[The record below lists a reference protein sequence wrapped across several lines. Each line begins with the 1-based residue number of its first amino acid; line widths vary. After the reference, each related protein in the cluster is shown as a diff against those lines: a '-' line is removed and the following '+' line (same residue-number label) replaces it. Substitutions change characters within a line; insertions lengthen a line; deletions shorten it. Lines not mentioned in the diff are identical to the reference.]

1 MELTEARHTHAEL
14 SEKLLDAQY
23 RYHVLDSPTISD
35 AEYDRG
41 IRTLNEIE
49 EQFPE
54 LRTPDSATQRVGG
67 MISTLFTP
75 VTHLER
81 LLSLDNVFSHEEFA
95 SWADRAAKLGGTG
108 PYLCELKIDGLAI
121 DLVYEKGRL
130 TRAATRGDGRT
141 GEDVTLNVKTI
152 KSVPDRL
159 TGDDV
164 PELIEV
170 RGEVFLSEAAFDRL
184 NESLQEAG
192 KPAFANPR
200 NAAAGSL
207 RQKDPRITASRAL
220 GAIVHGIGRIEGSGE
235 IAGATAGPDAA
246 GHLEGAPDTQ
256 SGWYERLRAW
266 GLPTSDKYKVVAE
279 LADVQAYIDYYG
291 DPGHRHETP
300 YDIDGVVVKI
310 DPIEV
315 QRVMGATSRAPRWAI
330 AYKYPPEEV
339 NTKLLDIRVGVGRT
353 GRVTP
358 YAVMAPVQVSGSTV
372 DRATLHNE
380 DEVKRKGV
388 LIGDTVILR
397 KAGEVIPEV
406 VGPVAELRT
415 GDEREFAFPR
425 ACPECGTTLGRDE
438 GEVDWRCP
446 NTRACPAQLRER
458 LFYLASRSALDI
470 EALGYEA
477 VVALLNDGLVHDE
490 GDLFDLT
497 DAKLAN
503 SPFFVNKAGGLKLVA
518 HALLANLEEV
528 KTRPLWRFL
537 VALSIRHVGP
547 TAARAL
553 AEAFGSLDAIAE
565 ASPDALAIV
574 DGVGPT
580 IAASVVEWFT
590 VDWHRAIVEKWRAAG
605 VQLATPGFDPSAAA
619 GRLLAGVTVVI
630 TGTLPTYSRDD
641 AAEAVRAAGGKVSS
655 SVSKKTTFV
664 VAGESAGSKYD
675 KAVELGIRILDE
687 PAFKVLLEGGPD
699 AVALRE
705 AFQDQVLD
713 PGGVGLATGGLH
725 DRADEDAGG
734 LDLAVPDPGHDVR
747 IAGNRLVYR
756 GGQCRVVADDRE
768 AAGGDYLVRGAL
780 AVEDALDDLAGEPV
794 VERPRRD
801 QGGDPG
807 DVGWGDR
814 QLRHLKARVVRPPGQ
829 LAEPPLAGVSRGGAG
844 RNGRLHG
851 V

>member
-1 MELTEARHTHAEL
+1 MELDEARRTHAEL
-14 SEKLLDAQY
+14 SERLLDAQY

-35 AEYDRG
+35 AEYDQG

-49 EQFPE
+49 DQFPE

-81 LLSLDNVFSHEEFA
+81 LLSLDNVFSPEEFSA
-95 SWADRAAKLGGTG
+95 WAERAAKLGGTG

-121 DLVYEKGRL
+121 DLVYERGRL
-130 TRAATRGDGRT
+130 TSAATRGDGRT

-152 KSVPDRL
+152 TTIPDRL
-159 TGDDV
+159 VGDDV
-164 PELIEV
+164 PELLEV

-207 RQKDPRITASRAL
+207 RQKDPRVTASRAL
-220 GAIVHGIGRIEGSGE
+220 GAIVHGIGRIVGSGE
-235 IAGATAGPDAA
+235 IAGATAGPDAE

-256 SGWYERLRAW
+256 SGWYGRLAGW
-266 GLPTSDKYKVVAE
+266 GLPVSDKYKVVPDLAE
-279 LADVQAYIDYYG
+279 VQAYIDYYA

-300 YDIDGVVVKI
+300 YEIDGVVVKI
-310 DPIEV
+310 DPTET
-315 QRVMGATSRAPRWAI
+315 QRAMGATSRAPRWAI

-339 NTKLLDIRVGVGRT
+339 NTKLLDIQVGVGRT

-358 YAVMAPVQVSGSTV
+358 FAVMTPVKVSGSTV

-406 VGPVAELRT
+406 VGPVVELRT
-415 GDEREFAFPR
+415 GDEREFQFPR
-425 ACPECGTTLGRDE
+425 QCPECGTTLSREE

-446 NTRACPAQLRER
+446 NNVACPAQLRER

-477 VVALLNDGLVHDE
+477 VVALLNDRLVTNE

-497 DAKLAN
+497 DEKLAN

-518 HALLANLEEV
+518 HALLANLDEA
-528 KTRPLWRFL
+528 KTRPLWRIL

-553 AEAFGSLDAIAE
+553 ADAFGSLDEIAT

-580 IAASVVEWFT
+580 IANAVVEWFT
-590 VDWHRAIVEKWRAAG
+590 VDWHRDIVAKWRAAG
-605 VQLATPGFDPSAAA
+605 VQLATPGFDPAAAA

-630 TGTLPTYSRDD
+630 TGTLPTFSRDE

-655 SVSKKTTFV
+655 SVSKKTNFV
-664 VAGESAGSKYD
+664 VAGQDAGTKLA
-675 KAVELGIRILDE
+675 KAVELGVKVLDE
-687 PAFKVLLEGGPD
+687 PAFKRLLEDGPD
-699 AVALRE
+699 AVE
-705 AFQDQVLD
+705 A
-713 PGGVGLATGGLH
+713 
-725 DRADEDAGG
+725 
-734 LDLAVPDPGHDVR
+734 
-747 IAGNRLVYR
+747 
-756 GGQCRVVADDRE
+756 
-768 AAGGDYLVRGAL
+768 
-780 AVEDALDDLAGEPV
+780 
-794 VERPRRD
+794 
-801 QGGDPG
+801 
-807 DVGWGDR
+807 
-814 QLRHLKARVVRPPGQ
+814 
-829 LAEPPLAGVSRGGAG
+829 
-844 RNGRLHG
+844 
-851 V
+851 